1 MSSIIEINDL
11 SAFYGSKQ
19 ILNNINLNIKQ
30 NKITAIIGPSGCGK
44 STFLKTLNLLALEE
58 NDFHYNGDIKIENCS
73 IKSIP
78 KENLRKNVGLVF
90 QQPTCF
96 PFSIY
101 KNMSYAL
108 NYHTDY
114 TKKEIDALIIENLK
128 LTGLYDEISENL
140 QISALKLSG
149 GQQQRLCIARTLAIK
164 PKILLLDEPCSALD
178 INNSRIIED
187 LLIKLSCE
195 YTIVIVTH
203 NLNQAK
209 RISDYT
215 AFFLDGKLVEY
226 GTTYDI
232 FNNPIQ
238 IDTQNYIQGIYG

>member
-1 MSSIIEINDL
+1 MSSIIEINNL
-11 SAFYGSKQ
+11 SAFYGPKQ
-19 ILNNINLNIKQ
+19 ILNSINLNIKQ

-58 NDFHYNGDIKIENCS
+58 NDFHYNGDIKIENRS

-114 TKKEIDALIIENLK
+114 TKKEIDSLIIENLK

-149 GQQQRLCIARTLAIK
+149 GQHQRLCIARTLAIK

-178 INNSRIIED
+178 INNSSIIED

-203 NLNQAK
+203 NLNPAK

-226 GTTYDI
+226 GKTSDI

>member
-19 ILNNINLNIKQ
+19 IINNINLNIKQ

-128 LTGLYDEISENL
+128 LTGLYYEISENL

-149 GQQQRLCIARTLAIK
+149 GQQQRLCIARALAIK

>member
-149 GQQQRLCIARTLAIK
+149 GQQQRLCIARALAIK

-238 IDTQNYIQGIYG
+238 IDTQNYIQEIYG

>member
-1 MSSIIEINDL
+1 MSSIIEINAL

-149 GQQQRLCIARTLAIK
+149 GQQQRLCIARALAIK

>member
-1 MSSIIEINDL
+1 MSSIIEINNL

-58 NDFHYNGDIKIENCS
+58 NDFHYNGDIKIENYS

-140 QISALKLSG
+140 QISAIKLSG
-149 GQQQRLCIARTLAIK
+149 GQQQRLCIARALAIK

>member
-1 MSSIIEINDL
+1 MSSTIEVKKL
-11 SAFYGSKQ
+11 SSFYGNKQ
-19 ILNNINLNIKQ
+19 ILDNIDLTINK
-30 NKITAIIGPSGCGK
+30 NKITSIIGPSGCGK

-58 NDFHYNGDIKIENCS
+58 YDFNYQGKITIDNIPIES
-73 IKSIP
+73 IT
-78 KENLRKNVGLVF
+78 KENLRKQVGLVF
-90 QQPTCF
+90 QQPSCF

-108 NYHTDY
+108 NYHTNFN
-114 TKKEIDALIIENLK
+114 KKEIENLIIENLK

-140 QISALKLSG
+140 NTSALKLSG
-149 GQQQRLCIARTLAIK
+149 GQQQRLCIARALAIK

-178 INNSRIIED
+178 INNTKIIED
-187 LLIKLSCE
+187 LLIKLSSN

-215 AFFLDGKLVEY
+215 AFLLDGKLVEY
-226 GTTYDI
+226 GKTSEI
-232 FNNPIQ
+232 FNNPTQ
-238 IDTQNYIQGIYG
+238 IDTKNYVQGIYG

>member
-11 SAFYGSKQ
+11 SAFYGSNQ

>member
-114 TKKEIDALIIENLK
+114 TKKEIDSLIIENLK

>member
-1 MSSIIEINDL
+1 MSSIIEINNL

-44 STFLKTLNLLALEE
+44 STFLKTINLLALEE

-114 TKKEIDALIIENLK
+114 TKKEINALIIENLK

-149 GQQQRLCIARTLAIK
+149 GQQQRLCIARALAIK

>member
-149 GQQQRLCIARTLAIK
+149 GQQQRLCIARALAIK

>member
-1 MSSIIEINDL
+1 MSSIIEINNL

-149 GQQQRLCIARTLAIK
+149 GQQQRLCIARALAIK

>member
-1 MSSIIEINDL
+1 MSSIIEINNL
-11 SAFYGSKQ
+11 SAFYGPKQ
-19 ILNNINLNIKQ
+19 ILNSINLNIKQ

-58 NDFHYNGDIKIENCS
+58 NDFHYNGDIKIENRS

-78 KENLRKNVGLVF
+78 KENLRKNVSLVF

-114 TKKEIDALIIENLK
+114 TKKEIDSLIIENLK

-226 GTTYDI
+226 GKTSDI

>member
-1 MSSIIEINDL
+1 MSSIIEINNL
-11 SAFYGSKQ
+11 SAFYGPKQ
-19 ILNNINLNIKQ
+19 ILNSINLNIKQ

-58 NDFHYNGDIKIENCS
+58 NDFHYNGDIKIENRS

-78 KENLRKNVGLVF
+78 RENLRKNVGLVF

-114 TKKEIDALIIENLK
+114 TKKEIDSLIIENLK

-226 GTTYDI
+226 GKTSNI

>member
-1 MSSIIEINDL
+1 MSSIIEINNL
-11 SAFYGSKQ
+11 SAFYGPKQ
-19 ILNNINLNIKQ
+19 ILNSINLNIKQ

-58 NDFHYNGDIKIENCS
+58 NDFHYNGDIKIENRS

-78 KENLRKNVGLVF
+78 RENLRKNVGLVF

-114 TKKEIDALIIENLK
+114 TKKEIDSLIIENLK

-226 GTTYDI
+226 GKTSDI

>member
-1 MSSIIEINDL
+1 MSSIIEINNL
-11 SAFYGSKQ
+11 SAFYGPKQ
-19 ILNNINLNIKQ
+19 ILNSINLNIKQ

-58 NDFHYNGDIKIENCS
+58 NDFHYNGDIKIENRS

-114 TKKEIDALIIENLK
+114 TKKEIDSLIIENLK

-140 QISALKLSG
+140 KISALKLSG

-226 GTTYDI
+226 GKTSDI

>member
-58 NDFHYNGDIKIENCS
+58 NDFHYNGDIKIENYS

-149 GQQQRLCIARTLAIK
+149 GQQQRLCIARALAIK

>member
-226 GTTYDI
+226 GKTSNI

>member
-1 MSSIIEINDL
+1 MSSIIEINNL
-11 SAFYGSKQ
+11 SAFYGPKQ
-19 ILNNINLNIKQ
+19 ILNSINLNIKQ

-58 NDFHYNGDIKIENCS
+58 NDFHYNGDIKIENRS

-114 TKKEIDALIIENLK
+114 TKKEIDSLIIENLK

-226 GTTYDI
+226 GKTSDI

>member
-1 MSSIIEINDL
+1 MSSIIEINNL
-11 SAFYGSKQ
+11 SAFYGPKQ
-19 ILNNINLNIKQ
+19 ILNSINLNIKQ

-58 NDFHYNGDIKIENCS
+58 NDFHYNGDIKIENRS

-114 TKKEIDALIIENLK
+114 TKKEIDSLIIENL
-128 LTGLYDEISENL
+128 
-140 QISALKLSG
+140 
-149 GQQQRLCIARTLAIK
+149 
-164 PKILLLDEPCSALD
+164 
-178 INNSRIIED
+178 
-187 LLIKLSCE
+187 
-195 YTIVIVTH
+195 
-203 NLNQAK
+203 
-209 RISDYT
+209 
-215 AFFLDGKLVEY
+215 
-226 GTTYDI
+226 
-232 FNNPIQ
+232 
-238 IDTQNYIQGIYG
+238 